1 LQIRNEFL
9 KRKLWA
15 FEIKLTT
22 SPGKRDLDRLKK
34 TAAMIGADRSVLV
47 SKSNRTIQGQDAVI
61 TGIKGVLKLM
71 AALQ

>member
-61 TGIKGVLKLM
+61 TAIKGFLKLI